1 MLYGAM
7 KNMKKISENQVFC
20 LALNSA
26 VAAASPKVW
35 PEELGG
41 LGDLRKKFEAITAS
55 TEDER
60 LQKMNE
66 VCRTTHTYSILL
78 LLTVYIY
85 TDLPSVQWERCQVSW
100 VASCL

>member
-26 VAAASPKVW
+26 VAAASPKMW

-41 LGDLRKKFEAITAS
+41 LGDLREKFEAITAS

-66 VCRTTHTYSILL
+66 VCRITHMYYIFLF
-78 LLTVYIY
+78 LTAH
-85 TDLPSVQWERCQVSW
+85 TDLSSVQWERCQVSW
-100 VASCL
+100 VAGCL